1 MPHGIAFV
9 RSVRQGANFYSVT
22 HEMLTRKI
30 RVQVKRN
37 SSVPS
42 SVPLLHKKSRSSAT
56 PIHAHQ
62 QINKRAKLGTTR
74 MRPKFCLSANKPS
87 GGD

>member
-1 MPHGIAFV
+1 MPHGINFL

-22 HEMLTRKI
+22 HEMVTRKI

-37 SSVPS
+37 S

-62 QINKRAKLGTTR
+62 QINKRAKFGTTR